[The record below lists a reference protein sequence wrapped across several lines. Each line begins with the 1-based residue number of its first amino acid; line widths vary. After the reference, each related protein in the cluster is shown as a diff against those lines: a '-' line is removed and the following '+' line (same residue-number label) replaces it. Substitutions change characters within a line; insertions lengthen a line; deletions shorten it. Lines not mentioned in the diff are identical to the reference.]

1 MLLRESYRDG
11 TKIRTKTLANLSHF
25 APERIEA
32 LRLAFK
38 GDFDNVSP
46 TLNPTVGKTFG
57 TYFALKALI
66 DETGI
71 TKALGNNELAK
82 LVSFLAMTRIA
93 HCGSRLSAVR
103 FAEQHAIQDIL
114 GIEQLDENM
123 LYEALDYAAE
133 NQDKIEAKLYQEYLK
148 KHQEPPA
155 LVLYD
160 VTSSYFEGQNNEL
173 AAYGY
178 NRDGKKGKK
187 QIVIGLLA
195 DIGGEPIAIRV
206 FEGNTSD
213 STTVTDQINKLKS
226 DFSITEVIFVGDRGM
241 VKTKGQEAL
250 NAENYNYITAL
261 TDAQVRKLLDEKTI
275 QLSLFDQ
282 KLSEVEV
289 EGKRYVLILNDQI
302 KAQKLANLDRKL
314 NKLKDLI
321 EERNQKVTGS
331 VRAKAEVGLNNI
343 NAWVKTNRLDKF
355 ITLELKER
363 TIEYRVDTEQQKKF
377 MSLYGC
383 YVLVTDVGSDKMT
396 KEEIKR
402 SYKSLQ
408 KVELDFKMLKT
419 GFLEVR
425 PIFVRKSSRTIGHVF
440 IAMLALKVMRLL
452 NNKLEVID
460 CSAGD
465 ALNALSRF
473 IFLTYEV
480 NGKVFTRLP
489 NADELQLGVFKAI
502 GISLPKSGAT

>member
-1 MLLRESYRDG
+1 M
-11 TKIRTKTLANLSHF
+11 
-25 APERIEA
+25 
-32 LRLAFK
+32 
-38 GDFDNVSP
+38 
-46 TLNPTVGKTFG
+46 
-57 TYFALKALI
+57 
-66 DETGI
+66 
-71 TKALGNNELAK
+71 GNNELAK

-419 GFLEVR
+419 GNF
-425 PIFVRKSSRTIGHVF
+425 
-440 IAMLALKVMRLL
+440 
-452 NNKLEVID
+452 
-460 CSAGD
+460 
-465 ALNALSRF
+465 
-473 IFLTYEV
+473 
-480 NGKVFTRLP
+480 
-489 NADELQLGVFKAI
+489 
-502 GISLPKSGAT
+502 